1 MFKVTFP
8 SGRTVS
14 PALIVVD
21 MQNGFVAK
29 GGSYDR
35 IGMNTPLY
43 REIIPKLNDL
53 IEFCRAMEIPVFY
66 TEAVKEESV
75 IDMLTK
81 IHNFLPKSRQE
92 RLKVPIC
99 IRGTWDGVTIDELK
113 PKENDPVVIK
123 RRDSAFQD
131 TEFRI
136 WLQSQGI
143 NLLVF
148 TGIDTS
154 ICVETSLR
162 DGFNIGYDVMIISD
176 ATASGDKKHYETTL
190 ERVRDYYGLVLDTE
204 KFKETIGKLDKM
216 RKGEAKTFLDTQEQV
231 EAFLEEFNLLDPR
244 KFPTEQI
251 NL

>member
-1 MFKVTFP
+1 M
-8 SGRTVS
+8 
-14 PALIVVD
+14 
-21 MQNGFVAK
+21 
-29 GGSYDR
+29 
-35 IGMNTPLY
+35 Y
-43 REIIPKLNDL
+43 REIIPKIKDL
-53 IEFCRAMEIPVFY
+53 IEFCRSMGIPVFY
-66 TEAVKEESV
+66 TEAVKENSG
-75 IDMLTK
+75 IDILTN
-81 IHNFLPKSRQE
+81 IHNILPKSRQE

-162 DGFNIGYDVMIISD
+162 DGFNIGYDVMVISD
-176 ATASGDKKHYETTL
+176 ATASGDERHYETTL
-190 ERVRDYYGLVLDTE
+190 ERVRDYYGLVMDTE
-204 KFKETIGKLDKM
+204 KFKETVKRLDKM
-216 RKGEAKTFLDTQEQV
+216 RKGEAKTFLNSQEQV
-231 EAFLEEFNLLDPR
+231 EAFLEEFNLLDQGNFLLNKLIYR
-244 KFPTEQI
+244 S
-251 NL
+251 